1 MSRINLNH
9 NVIIE
14 DDKEIHDNCI
24 IIDFVNKLEKDY
36 NYLNETHDECLICF
50 NKITKDM
57 VTINNRYCKCFYYLV
72 LCDKCFVNWIFA
84 NCKCFIC
91 RKTYQPRNKDFL
103 ELFNFINRGIL
114 LNVRL
119 NSLNNK
125 INRERHRINNRF
137 MGQINN
143 TSVISSNIN
152 TDELNEIQIL
162 VPNSIEEE
170 GILRRNINQ
179 SSNQITNPDALLR
192 FGLLAILGS
201 IFIIFIS
208 VFHWLNIG

>member
-24 IIDFVNKLEKDY
+24 IIDFTNKLEKDH
-36 NYLNETHDECLICF
+36 NYLNENCDECLICF
-50 NKITKDM
+50 NKITKNM
-57 VTINNRYCKCFYYLV
+57 VIINNRYCKCFYYLV
-72 LCDKCFVNWIFA
+72 LCDKCFVNWVFA
-84 NCKCFIC
+84 NSNCFIC
-91 RKTYQPRNKDFL
+91 RKTFQPRNKEFL

-125 INRERHRINNRF
+125 INRQQHRINNRF
-137 MGQINN
+137 MSQINN
-143 TSVISSNIN
+143 TDIISSNIN

-162 VPNSIEEE
+162 VPNSIEE
-170 GILRRNINQ
+170 GAILRRNINQ

-192 FGLLAILGS
+192 FGFLAILGS

-208 VFHWLNIG
+208 VFHWVKIG

>member
-1 MSRINLNH
+1 
-9 NVIIE
+9 
-14 DDKEIHDNCI
+14 
-24 IIDFVNKLEKDY
+24 
-36 NYLNETHDECLICF
+36 
-50 NKITKDM
+50 
-57 VTINNRYCKCFYYLV
+57 
-72 LCDKCFVNWIFA
+72 
-84 NCKCFIC
+84 
-91 RKTYQPRNKDFL
+91 
-103 ELFNFINRGIL
+103 
-114 LNVRL
+114 
-119 NSLNNK
+119 
-125 INRERHRINNRF
+125 